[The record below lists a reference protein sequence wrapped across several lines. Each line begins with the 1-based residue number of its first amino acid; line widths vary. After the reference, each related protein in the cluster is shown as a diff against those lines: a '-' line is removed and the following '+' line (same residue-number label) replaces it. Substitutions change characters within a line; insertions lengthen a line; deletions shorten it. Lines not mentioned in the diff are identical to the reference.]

1 MEKRETA
8 QFHFIVGIIKSA
20 LKKKGISY
28 RELGERIGLS
38 ESGVKKLFN
47 GKDCSFNRLCEICD
61 VIELPLTDLLHSFHA
76 SSPRDVDF
84 TEKQQEFFL
93 KNMDCFRFFWKLV
106 YERWSVKKIQAHFEL
121 TERETFHYL
130 KRLDEIGLIELHSGN
145 RVKIQKIEL
154 IQWIGKGPLLKRL
167 RRDWSTDLIH
177 EILEGKIAE
186 DHHFSIRS
194 YQLTS
199 QSAQELLNTL
209 RDIDLEFGRRSIRE
223 MILYPDR
230 VKQFRTLSAL
240 AAGSFVKV
248 LRGLP

>member
-1 MEKRETA
+1 MKQRETA
-8 QFHFIVGIIKSA
+8 QFEFIVDVVKSV
-20 LKKKGISY
+20 LKKRGISY
-28 RELGERIGLS
+28 RELGARIGLS

-61 VIELPLTDLLHSFHA
+61 VIEVPLTDLLHSFHA

-106 YERWSVKKIQAHFEL
+106 YERWPLKRIQSHFAL
-121 TERETFHYL
+121 SERETFQYL

-145 RVKIQKIEL
+145 RVKMQKIEL
-154 IQWIGKGPLLKRL
+154 IRWTGKGPLLKRL
-167 RRDWSTDLIH
+167 RKDWSHELIEEIVDAGATD
-177 EILEGKIAE
+177 GQ
-186 DHHFSIRS
+186 HFSIRS

-223 MILYPDR
+223 MILYPDL

-240 AAGSFVKV
+240 AGGSFVKS
-248 LRGLP
+248 LRS